1 MEQIKNLISKSKSFD
16 LLLIV
21 PSRYNLFYT
30 SRFLVYRTAPIHNNH
45 KGVLCFGAFPRAREG
60 NPEQGFKMAKKKYA
74 TISQEKRYTKD
85 EVNNI
90 WNENERA
97 YIPENVD
104 KNRLHKN
111 ITLAPNPYKN
121 YDDFVERKNPERKK
135 PEWSLKNLTRKPIGK
150 STKV

>member
-1 MEQIKNLISKSKSFD
+1 MELGRQPPCKSID

-21 PSRYNLFYT
+21 PSRYNLLYT
-30 SRFLVYRTAPIHNNH
+30 PRFLVYRTAPIHNNH

-85 EVNNI
+85 AVNNI

-111 ITLAPNPYKN
+111 ITL
-121 YDDFVERKNPERKK
+121 RKPINPERKK